1 MKLFFALCFILST
14 CLSITASAADKIT
27 SVAAKINEPVSSN
40 DRATKYEEP
49 LDAALKEAKVGEVT
63 GGGNSMTKGGKIE
76 WAGIDIEINDVQKGI
91 PLIKQKLLDL
101 GAPKGSSLEYKIGT
115 KKVVVPIQ

>member
-1 MKLFFALCFILST
+1 MKLFIALCLMLTASLSF
-14 CLSITASAADKIT
+14 SASAADKVIA
-27 SVAAKINEPVSSN
+27 VEVKINDPVTSS

-63 GGGNSMTKGGKIE
+63 GGGNSLGKGGKIE
-76 WAGIDIEINDVQKGI
+76 WAGIDIEINDIEKGV

-101 GAPKGSSLEYKIGT
+101 GAPKGSSLEYKVGA

>member
-1 MKLFFALCFILST
+1 MKFFFVLCFVLFTIFSFPT
-14 CLSITASAADKIT
+14 FAADTIT
-27 SVAAKINEPVSSN
+27 PVSAKINDPVSSS

-63 GGGNSMTKGGKIE
+63 GGGNSVGKGGKIE
-76 WAGIDIEINDVQKGI
+76 WAGVDIELSDVQKGI
-91 PLIKQKLLDL
+91 PLLKQKLLDL
-101 GAPKGSSLEYKIGT
+101 GAPKGSTLEYKVGA

>member
-1 MKLFFALCFILST
+1 MKLFIALCLM
-14 CLSITASAADKIT
+14 LTASLSFSAFAADKIT
-27 SVAAKINEPVSSN
+27 TVAVKINDPVTSS

-63 GGGNSMTKGGKIE
+63 GGGNSLGKGGKIE
-76 WAGIDIEINDVQKGI
+76 WAGVDIEVTDIEKGI
-91 PLIKQKLLDL
+91 PLIKQKLLEL
-101 GAPKGSSLEYKIGT
+101 GAPKGSSLEYKVGT